1 MKTLLPAV
9 IASSFLGFVP
19 LQSVLAQSDNDHI
32 RNCVQISHEAVMNRD
47 CAVPSRVGRPEQ
59 SKTTDR
65 AQTSYFDP
73 VDCRN
78 QINADM
84 EMCLGMI
91 GLKNKP
97 EASTEA
103 NTMPRVKA
111 VVKQSKNTKPSTA
124 R

>member
-1 MKTLLPAV
+1 MKTLLPAI

-19 LQSVLAQSDNDHI
+19 LQSLLAQSDNDHI

-78 QINADM
+78 QINDDM

-91 GLKNKP
+91 GLRNKP
-97 EASTEA
+97 ETTTES
-103 NTMPRVKA
+103 NIKPRVNA
-111 VVKQSKNTKPSTA
+111 VVKPSKNSKVSTS